1 MPSPPGPKGK
11 PFIGSLQQ
19 LRDTPLESMAEWHR
33 TYGDVVGLRVAGLD
47 VFLLTHPDLVEE
59 VLVTGNRN
67 FIKPR
72 LLRDTKELLGEGLLT
87 SEGDFWL
94 RQRRL
99 SQPAFHRDRI
109 AGYASVMT
117 SYTDR
122 MLARWTPGEERD
134 IHHDM
139 MELTLEIV
147 ARTLFNTSV
156 TEEARRVGDAL
167 EVALERFVDRLSLTR
182 YFDRLPLPK
191 NLRFQRARRT
201 LDTIIYGVIE
211 QRRRSG
217 EDTGDLL
224 SMLLQAQDEDGSGMS
239 DLQLRDEVMT
249 LFLAGHETTAI
260 ALCWTLYLLSRN
272 PDVDAALQQELR
284 SVLDGRTP
292 TMDDIPTLVYTGNI
306 IRESMRLYPP
316 AWRVGREAIADCM
329 LGGYRIPAGA
339 QIIMSQWLLHRDPR
353 FWNEPERFD
362 PTRWTPE
369 LDSSLPRFAYFPFGG
384 GQRRCIGDTFAI
396 MEATLILATIAGRYR
411 LELSPDQKIGFW
423 PSITLR
429 PRFGMR
435 MRVVRR
441 EEIGHG

>member
-1 MPSPPGPKGK
+1 MTPPGPKGK
-11 PFIGSLQQ
+11 LIVGSLPQ
-19 LRDTPLESMAEWHR
+19 LRDTPLESMTEWHD
-33 TYGDVVGLRVAGLD
+33 TYGDVVGLRVAGLN

-67 FIKPR
+67 YIKPR

-87 SEGDFWL
+87 SEGNFWL

-117 SYTDR
+117 SYTAR
-122 MLARWTPGEERD
+122 MLERWTPGEVRD

-182 YFDRLPLPK
+182 YLDRLPLPK
-191 NLRFQRARRT
+191 NIRFNRARRT

-211 QRRRSG
+211 ERRRSG

-260 ALCWTLYLLSRN
+260 ALCWTLYLLSEN
-272 PDVDAALQQELR
+272 PDVDAALHDELR
-284 SVLDGRTP
+284 SVLGGRIP
-292 TMDDIPTLVYTGNI
+292 TMDDIPALALTGNI

-316 AWRVGREAIADCM
+316 AWRVGREAIADCT
-329 LGGYRIPAGA
+329 LGGYHIPAGS

-353 FWNEPERFD
+353 FWAEPERFD
-362 PTRWTPE
+362 PGRWTDE
-369 LDSSLPRFAYFPFGG
+369 LEKSLPRFAYFPFGG

-411 LELSPDQKIGFW
+411 LEVVPEQKIAFW

-429 PRFGMR
+429 PRHGMR
-435 MRVVRR
+435 MRVLER
-441 EEIGHG
+441 

>member
-1 MPSPPGPKGK
+1 MPAKTSPPGPKGR
-11 PFIGSLQQ
+11 PIIGSLPQ
-19 LRDTPLESMAEWHR
+19 LRDTPLESMVEWKR
-33 TYGDVVGLRVAGLD
+33 EYGDIVALRIAGIK
-47 VFLLTHPDLVEE
+47 VFLLSHPDLVEE
-59 VLVTGNRN
+59 VLVTGNRR

-72 LLRDTKELLGEGLLT
+72 LLRDTKELLGDGLLT

-109 AGYASVMT
+109 AGYADVMT

-122 MLARWTPGEERD
+122 MLGGWKPEEVRD

-156 TEEARRVGDAL
+156 TEDARKVGDAL

-182 YFDRLPLPK
+182 FLDKLPLPK
-191 NLRFQRARRT
+191 NIRFHKARRT
-201 LDTIIYGVIE
+201 LNTIIYGVIE
-211 QRRRSG
+211 QRRKSG
-217 EDTGDLL
+217 EDAGDLL
-224 SMLLQAQDEDGSGMS
+224 SMLLQARDDDGSSMS

-249 LFLAGHETTAI
+249 IFLAGHETTAV
-260 ALCWTLYLLSRN
+260 ALCWTLYLLSEH
-272 PDVDAALQQELR
+272 PDVDAALHEELR

-292 TMDDIPTLVYTGNI
+292 TMDDIPSLVYTGKV

-316 AWRVGREAIADCM
+316 AWRVGREAITDVE
-329 LGGYRIPAGA
+329 LGGYHIPAGA
-339 QIIMSQWLLHRDPR
+339 QLIMSQWLLHRDPR
-353 FWNEPERFD
+353 FWEEPEKFD
-362 PTRWTPE
+362 PERWSGQME
-369 LDSSLPRFAYFPFGG
+369 KQLPRFAYFPFGG

-396 MEATLILATIAGRYR
+396 MEATLILATIAARYR
-411 LELSPDQKIGFW
+411 LELCADQSVSFW

-429 PRFGMR
+429 PRSGMR
-435 MRVVRR
+435 MTVRSR
-441 EEIGHG
+441 